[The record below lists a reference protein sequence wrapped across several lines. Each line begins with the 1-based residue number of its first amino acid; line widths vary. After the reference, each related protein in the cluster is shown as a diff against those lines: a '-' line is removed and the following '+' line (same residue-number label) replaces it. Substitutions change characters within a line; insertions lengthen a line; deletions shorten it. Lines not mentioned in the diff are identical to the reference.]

1 MLTCALFHLNKNTM
15 EIINELIEMYKLG
28 CMVIVSVLIF
38 AKAFLS
44 NLITIKFKIKNPFI
58 NDTQV

>member
-1 MLTCALFHLNKNTM
+1 M

-44 NLITIKFKIKNPFI
+44 NLITIKFKIKNPFE